1 MLLERLPSST
11 HLKFQISNLKSL
23 AENISCQLRGWSQSM
38 QDSNIKGTRYLNS
51 RTRKLEKARQDREE
65 MMKELRRI
73 QTGTG
78 S

>member
-1 MLLERLPSST
+1 MGSFE
-11 HLKFQISNLKSL
+11 ISNLKSL
-23 AENISCQLRGWSQSM
+23 AENISRQLRGWSQSM
-38 QDSNIKGTRYLNS
+38 QDSSIKGTRYLS
-51 RTRKLEKARQDREE
+51 SKTRKLEKARQDREE